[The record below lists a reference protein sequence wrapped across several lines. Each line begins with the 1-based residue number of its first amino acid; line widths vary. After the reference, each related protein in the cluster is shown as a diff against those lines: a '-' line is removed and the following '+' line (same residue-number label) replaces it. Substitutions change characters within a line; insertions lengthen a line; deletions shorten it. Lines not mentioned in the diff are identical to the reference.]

1 MDEIL
6 LHLQATKDLEEQ
18 HFQWHLHHIGVLSQI
33 TGALLVTSR
42 QASDLKECY
51 LFPHYMN
58 HHGAD
63 SYKDDLAQQKDSKM
77 FKFLFDSQI

>member
-18 HFQWHLHHIGVLSQI
+18 RFQWHLHHIGVLSQI
-33 TGALLVTSR
+33 TGTLLVISR

-51 LFPHYMN
+51 RFPLKIMMEPTV
-58 HHGAD
+58 
-63 SYKDDLAQQKDSKM
+63 YKDDLAQQKGSTM
-77 FKFLFDSQI
+77 LTFLLYPQI